1 MAIMMEFADIFDY
14 GIAAAVHIYS
24 PTAVLVYVTIAIA
37 VVTEHPQ
44 RSVDVAAKR
53 VPASSVMLAA
63 RRLLGE

>member
-1 MAIMMEFADIFDY
+1 MMEFADIFDD
-14 GIAAAVHIYS
+14 GITAAVYIYS

-37 VVTEHPQ
+37 VVTEHPKP
-44 RSVDVAAKR
+44 VDVAAKR

>member
-1 MAIMMEFADIFDY
+1 MMEFADIFDD
-14 GIAAAVHIYS
+14 GITAAVYIYS

-37 VVTEHPQ
+37 VVIEHPKKP
-44 RSVDVAAKR
+44 VDVAAKR

>member
-37 VVTEHPQ
+37 VVTEHPKKP
-44 RSVDVAAKR
+44 VDVAAKR
-53 VPASSVMLAA
+53 VPA
-63 RRLLGE
+63 